1 VSSIRS
7 SRPLRLVQ
15 ITDSHLGDQ
24 PHARLLNI
32 DTDRSLAAVLELV
45 RREQPQID
53 ALLATGDLA
62 DSGATAAYQ
71 RFAAASEG
79 LGGQTR
85 WLPGNH
91 DEWPQLR
98 QAVGASSALLE
109 RTLLLGN
116 WQIVMLDSTVAGEV
130 GGSIAAAELEAL
142 RTALAAAP
150 DRHALVCLH
159 HHVLPVGA
167 AWLDAQ
173 RVANSEQLLA
183 ELAGWPQVRAV
194 LSGHVHQPS
203 EQKYEH
209 FILLTSPSTC
219 IQFAE
224 GSAEFRVD
232 PNGVPGY
239 RWLEL
244 YPDGRIETGISWV
257 TEHQFQ
263 VDASAAGY

>member
-1 VSSIRS
+1 MPSTCPSQ
-7 SRPLRLVQ
+7 PLRLVQ
-15 ITDSHLGDQ
+15 ITDSHLGDE
-24 PHARLLNI
+24 PNTRLLNI
-32 DTDRSLAAVLELV
+32 DTDRSLAAVIELV
-45 RREQPQID
+45 RREQVRID
-53 ALLATGDLA
+53 AVLATGDLA
-62 DSGATAAYQ
+62 DTGGVAAYR
-71 RFAAASEG
+71 RFAVASEG
-79 LGGQTR
+79 LGEQTR

-98 QAVGASSALLE
+98 EAVGAGSPLLE
-109 RTLLLGN
+109 RSLLLGN
-116 WQIVMLDSTVAGEV
+116 WQIIMLDSTVTGEV
-130 GGSIAAAELEAL
+130 GGSISDSELDAL
-142 RTALAAAP
+142 RTALAVAP
-150 DRHALVCLH
+150 HRHALVCLH

-183 ELAGWPQVRAV
+183 ELASWPQVRAV

-203 EQKYEH
+203 EQQYAH

-232 PNGVPGY
+232 PNGVPSY

-257 TEHQFQ
+257 TEHLFP
-263 VDASAAGY
+263 VDVSAAGY